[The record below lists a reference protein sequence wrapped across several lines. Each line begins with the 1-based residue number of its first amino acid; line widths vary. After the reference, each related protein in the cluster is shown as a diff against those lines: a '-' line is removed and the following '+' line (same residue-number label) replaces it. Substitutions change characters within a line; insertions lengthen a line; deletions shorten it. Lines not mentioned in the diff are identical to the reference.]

1 MFSILPDLLKSR
13 EKKVVL
19 EEAKLEKKQK
29 YPNPIYF
36 LIFFKDMHFSTGK
49 RRNDYDK
56 ASKLNY

>member
-36 LIFFKDMHFSTGK
+36 LIFFQRHAFFNWKK
-49 RRNDYDK
+49 K
-56 ASKLNY
+56 K